1 MDELV
6 MSIGKGEEMMDV
18 RERIARLR
26 EEMRNQRI
34 DLYFVP
40 TNDFHN
46 SEYICDHFKTRE
58 YLSGFDG
65 SAGNMVITR
74 EEAGLWTDGRY
85 FIQAERQL
93 QGTGITLYKSGMEG
107 VPAINDYIREKLP
120 EGGVLGTDG
129 GMVSEAW
136 AEGMRRM
143 LAEKGGALE
152 LSCDLAGLVWRER
165 PELVFHR
172 AWILSEEYAGES
184 RKSKLER
191 VRKWLRERNGQQ
203 MLLTSL
209 DDIAW
214 LLNIRGE
221 DIPCNP
227 VVLSYLIVERE
238 RCILFAGK
246 GVFSDEDRKALERDG
261 ISFASY
267 EEIYSFVRNYPQK
280 VNIFV
285 DKREAN
291 AEIVENF
298 SSDCHIVDML
308 CPITLWKSI
317 KNAGEIAG
325 EREVHIRDG
334 VAVTKLIYWL
344 KRNVDKIP
352 MTEITVV
359 QKLEEF
365 RKQGENYLGPSFE
378 TIAGYG
384 EHGAIVHY
392 SATPETDARLYPEG
406 FLLIDSGGQY
416 LGGTTDVTRTIL
428 LGGKATDNQKKHYTA
443 VLRGNLNLCAAK
455 FLHGCSGVSLDYAA
469 RQPLWDLGLDYNH
482 GTGHGVGCLL
492 NVHEGPNAFRYKI
505 VNGPGKNPV
514 MEAGMITSDEPG
526 LYLEGEYGIRLEN
539 LILCVE
545 REKNQFGRFMGF
557 EPLTFVPFERAAI
570 DVEQMSRREIDLLN
584 EYHER
589 VYEMLKDYLEP
600 EEREWL
606 ADECSGM

>member
-1 MDELV
+1 
-6 MSIGKGEEMMDV
+6 MMVV

-26 EEMRNQRI
+26 KEMEDRGM
-34 DLYFVP
+34 DMYFVP

-46 SEYICDHFKTRE
+46 SEYICDYFKARE

-65 SAGNMVITR
+65 SAGNMVITK

-93 QGTGITLYKSGMEG
+93 QDTGITLYKSGVEG
-107 VPAINDYIREKLP
+107 VPPINDYIREKLP
-120 EGGVLGTDG
+120 EGGVLGTAG

-143 LAEKGGALE
+143 LAERRGSLE
-152 LSCDLAGLVWRER
+152 LSCDLAGLVWQER
-165 PELVFHR
+165 PELIFHR
-172 AWILSEEYAGES
+172 AWILPEEYAGES

-191 VRKWLRERNGQQ
+191 VRKWLGERNGQQ

-227 VVLSYLIVERE
+227 VVLSYLIVGQD
-238 RCILFAGK
+238 CCTLFAGE
-246 GVFSDEDRKALERDG
+246 GIFSEEDREALEGDG

-267 EEIYSFVRNYPQK
+267 DGIYSFVRNYPQE

-285 DKREAN
+285 DKRVAN

-298 SSDCHIVDML
+298 SSNCHIVDML
-308 CPITLWKSI
+308 CPITLWKAV

-344 KRNVDKIP
+344 KQNVDKMP
-352 MTEITVV
+352 LTEISVAE
-359 QKLEEF
+359 KLEEF

-392 SATPETDARLYPEG
+392 SATPETDARLQPEG
-406 FLLIDSGGQY
+406 FLLVDSGGQY

-428 LGGKATDNQKKHYTA
+428 LGGKATHEQKKHYTA

-455 FLHGCSGVSLDYAA
+455 FLHGCSGVALDYAA

-514 MEAGMITSDEPG
+514 LEAGMITSDEPG

-545 REKNQFGRFMGF
+545 REKNQFGQFMGF

-584 EYHER
+584 GYHEM
-589 VYEMLKDYLEP
+589 VYDALKDYLEP

-606 ADECSGM
+606 ADECGAM